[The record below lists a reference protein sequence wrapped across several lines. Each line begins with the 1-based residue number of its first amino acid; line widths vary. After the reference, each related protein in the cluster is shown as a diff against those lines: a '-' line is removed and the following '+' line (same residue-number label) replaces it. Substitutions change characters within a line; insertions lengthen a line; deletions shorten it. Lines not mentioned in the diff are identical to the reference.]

1 VVEHY
6 ELDGTHLQ
14 GLKGYE
20 MYGQIQEKM
29 RAPGGVDAGVDFFT
43 SLHPWGTP
51 KQVYEKIMELRR
63 LTGCEGFVG
72 MFSFGGMPYDVAES
86 QCRRFAA
93 EIMPKLKAEV
103 PLAQQQIARKRPTV
117 AGAELTAS
125 A

>member
-1 VVEHY
+1 
-6 ELDGTHLQ
+6 LQ

-20 MYGQIQEKM
+20 MYGKIQEKM
-29 RAPGGVDAGVDFFT
+29 NAPGGVDAGIEFFT

-51 KQVYEKIMELRR
+51 KQVHEKIMELRR
-63 LTGCEGFVG
+63 LTGAEGFVG
-72 MFSFGGMPYDVAES
+72 MFSYGGMPYDVAEN

-103 PLAQQQIARKRPTV
+103 PLAQQEIARPRPAL
-117 AGAELTAS
+117 AGAELTAG